1 MKTRQVSYF
10 DLFTTGVGYL
20 NRVTEV
26 TAEDGMPFLKVS
38 IAALRGRAG
47 QVKKTYFDATVSGTQ
62 AHEWVRLLAADVA
75 QQRKVLIRFRLSD
88 LEGVPYTTKQASD
101 EGQTRV
107 SLRTRLI
114 GVDWARVDGQVVQ
127 PERQVA
133 A

>member
-26 TAEDGMPFLKVS
+26 TVEEGMPFLTVK

-47 QVKKTYFDATVSGTQ
+47 NVKKTYFDAKVSGTQ
-62 AHEWVRLLAADVA
+62 AHEWVRLLADDVA
-75 QQRKVLIRFRLSD
+75 QDRKVLIRFRLSD
-88 LEGVPYTTKQASD
+88 LEGVPYTSKKETD
-101 EGQTRV
+101 EAQTRV

-114 GVDWARVDGQVVQ
+114 GVDWARVDGQVIQ
-127 PERQVA
+127 PERQA
-133 A
+133 AA

>member
-26 TAEDGMPFLKVS
+26 TVEEGMPFLTVK

-47 QVKKTYFDATVSGTQ
+47 NVKKTYFDAKVSGTQ
-62 AHEWVRLLAADVA
+62 AHEWVRVLADDVA
-75 QQRKVLIRFRLSD
+75 QGRNVLIRFRLSD
-88 LEGVPYTTKQASD
+88 LEGVPYTSKHESH

-114 GVDWARVDGQVVQ
+114 GVDWARVDGQVIQ
-127 PERQVA
+127 PERQIA

>member
-26 TAEDGMPFLKVS
+26 TTEEGMPFLTVK
-38 IAALRGRAG
+38 IAALRGQAG
-47 QVKKTYFDATVSGTQ
+47 NVKKTYFDAKVSGTQ
-62 AHEWVRLLAADVA
+62 AHEWVRVLADDVA
-75 QQRKVLIRFRLSD
+75 QGRNVLIRFRLSD
-88 LEGVPYTTKQASD
+88 LDCVPYTVRNES
-101 EGQTRV
+101 EEEQTRV

-127 PERQVA
+127 PERRIA

>member
-26 TAEDGMPFLKVS
+26 TMDEGMPFLTVS

-47 QVKKTYFDATVSGTQ
+47 NVKKTYFDAKVSGTQ
-62 AHEWVRLLAADVA
+62 AHEWVRILADDVA
-75 QQRKVLIRFRLSD
+75 QNRNVLIRFRLSD
-88 LEGVPYTTKQASD
+88 LEGVPYTAKKETD
-101 EGQTRV
+101 NPETRV

-114 GVDWARVDGQVVQ
+114 GVDWARVDGQVIE